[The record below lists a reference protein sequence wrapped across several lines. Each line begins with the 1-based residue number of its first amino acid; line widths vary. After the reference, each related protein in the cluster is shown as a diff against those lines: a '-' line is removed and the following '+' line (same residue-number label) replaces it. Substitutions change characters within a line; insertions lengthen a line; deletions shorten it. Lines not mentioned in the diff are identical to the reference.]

1 MNINDLPSISSQP
14 FVPLD
19 WKYPTEWDLDIP
31 VVDVHA
37 HVYPEKIAAKAVD
50 AVGDFYV
57 YHEMYGGGTPD
68 DLVNQQE
75 LAPITK
81 FIIHSVATTPRSVST
96 INTFLAQAAQEH
108 KQLINFATMHPD
120 CEDIEA
126 EVEQALAQGAK
137 GFKLHPDTQQ
147 VNMDDPRLMSF
158 YEVIAGRVPL
168 VMHTGDYRYDYSS
181 PRRLKNVLKAFP
193 DLVIDAAHLG
203 GWSIYDVGFDVLH
216 EELLGE
222 ERLFV
227 DSSSTF
233 LWIGQR
239 HMGELINKWGADRV
253 LFGTDYPMGNP
264 ALELSLM
271 LGVGLTDD
279 QLEKVLYKNAE
290 SFLGMPIEE

>member
-1 MNINDLPSISSQP
+1 MNTNNLLSLPSQP
-14 FVPLD
+14 FVPEGWTL
-19 WKYPTEWDLDIP
+19 PTTWDLDMPI
-31 VVDVHA
+31 VDVHA
-37 HVYPEKIAAKAVD
+37 HVYPEKIAAKAVE

-57 YHEMYGGGTPD
+57 YHEMYGGGTPE
-68 DLVNQQE
+68 DLLAQQRF
-75 LAPITK
+75 APITN
-81 FIIHSVATTPRSVST
+81 FVIHSVATSAKSVPT
-96 INTFLAQAAQEH
+96 INSFLAQTGQQHAE
-108 KQLINFATMHPD
+108 LISFGTMHPD
-120 CEDIEA
+120 YQDKEA
-126 EVEQALAQGAK
+126 EVERALAAGIK
-137 GFKLHPDTQQ
+137 GFKLHPDTQK
-147 VNMDDPRLMSF
+147 VNMDDPRLMDF
-158 YEVIAGRVPL
+158 YEIIAGRVPL

-216 EELLGE
+216 EDLFNE

-271 LGVGLTDD
+271 LGVGLTDA
-279 QLEKVLYKNAE
+279 QLEQVLYKNAE
-290 SFLGMPIEE
+290 VFLGFSVA